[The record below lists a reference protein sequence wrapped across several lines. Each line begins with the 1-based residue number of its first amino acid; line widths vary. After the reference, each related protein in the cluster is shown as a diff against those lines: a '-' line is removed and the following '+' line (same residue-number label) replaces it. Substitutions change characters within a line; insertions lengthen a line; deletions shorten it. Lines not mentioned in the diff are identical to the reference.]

1 MSDRRAL
8 STLKEKRNDKVMA
21 KNAQHKILALEG
33 EIDLHLSPGVA
44 QELQVLVKQQPPKLI
59 VDLTK
64 VSYMDSSGLA
74 VLLEG
79 MQSVASYRGK
89 FCLIGVGDPLRT
101 VFESSRLDQVFRIY
115 PDVDAALAAN

>member
-1 MSDRRAL
+1 
-8 STLKEKRNDKVMA
+8 MA

-44 QELQVLVKQQPPKLI
+44 QELQVLVRQQPPKLI

-64 VSYMDSSGLA
+64 VSYIDSSGLA

-89 FCLIGVGDPLRT
+89 FCLIGVGAPLRT

>member
-1 MSDRRAL
+1 
-8 STLKEKRNDKVMA
+8 MA
-21 KNAQHKILALEG
+21 KNDQHKILELEG

-44 QELQVLVKQQPPKLI
+44 QELQALVKQQPRKLI

-64 VSYMDSSGLA
+64 VSYIDSSGLA

-79 MQSVASYRGK
+79 MQTVTSYRGK

-115 PDVDAALAAN
+115 PDVAAALAAD

>member
-1 MSDRRAL
+1 
-8 STLKEKRNDKVMA
+8 MA
-21 KNAQHKILALEG
+21 KNEQHRILELEG

-44 QELQVLVKQQPPKLI
+44 QELQALVKQQPKKLI
-59 VDLTK
+59 VDLTR
-64 VSYMDSSGLA
+64 VTYMDSSGLA

-79 MQSVASYRGK
+79 MQSVESYRGK

-115 PDVDAALAAN
+115 PDLKTALATG

>member
-1 MSDRRAL
+1 MAR
-8 STLKEKRNDKVMA
+8 KEQYKV
-21 KNAQHKILALEG
+21 LELEG

-44 QELQVLVKQQPPKLI
+44 HELQALVKQQPPKLI

-79 MQSVASYRGK
+79 MQSVESYRGK
-89 FCLIGVGDPLRT
+89 FSLIGVGDPLRT

-115 PDVDAALAAN
+115 PDLKAALAAT